1 MANQEIHV
9 KIQEAYDTEGNW
21 RTINPVLL
29 EGQLAFSSDKYGKY
43 KMGDGTSR
51 WNELEYI
58 SANWDDISGKPSS
71 FNPTAH
77 YHDDRYY
84 SITELDEKLSKK
96 ANAYDLDQH
105 MQDTT
110 NHVHVSERTN
120 WNNASNHA
128 NSTHAPVNAEQN
140 QNAFSYIYVNG
151 YTISADT
158 KMDILNLEAGTG
170 ITITPDTV
178 YDKITISAD
187 SMNCTLEDL
196 GVTATAQE
204 LNYVKGVTSNIQDQ
218 LSHKAS
224 IYHSHSGEYAS
235 VNHTHT
241 ASQISGLPTIEAI
254 TDSEIDSLKY
264 L

>member
-1 MANQEIHV
+1 MANKELRV
-9 KIQEAYDTEGNW
+9 KIQDAYDTEFNW
-21 RTINPVLL
+21 KTNDPVLL
-29 EGQLAFSSDKYGKY
+29 AGQVAFSSDKYGKY
-43 KMGDGTSR
+43 KVGNGVKT
-51 WNELEYI
+51 WNQLEY
-58 SANWDDISGKPSS
+58 AKTKWEDIDGKPSS

-77 YHDDRYY
+77 SHDDRYY
-84 SITELDEKLSKK
+84 SITKLDEKLNKK

-110 NHVHVSERTN
+110 NHVYVSERIN

-128 NSTHAPVNAEQN
+128 NSAHAPVNAEQN
-140 QNAFSYIYVNG
+140 QNAFSYVYVNG

-158 KMDILNLEAGTG
+158 KMDTLNLEAGTG
-170 ITITPDTV
+170 ITITPDTT
-178 YDKITISAD
+178 YDRITISAD

-218 LSHKAS
+218 LTYKAS

-241 ASQISGLPTIEAI
+241 ASQITDFPTIEAI